1 MFAQKMMKINGGILG
16 IVRMLVKSP
25 KERQELMDLTNL
37 LRIGVNRDK
46 SLGSLLVNSL
56 VVTLLKSTTLAREV
70 HNIIQIHN
78 NVGSNVGN
86 GID

>member
-1 MFAQKMMKINGGILG
+1 MMKINGGILG

-56 VVTLLKSTTLAREV
+56 VVTLLKSTALAREV